1 MMPFNMNPQQLLQS
15 AMQRN
20 PNIANNPQAQQYI
33 QVLMSG
39 DAQRGEELA
48 RNICNTYGISPE
60 QGLRQAQ
67 SFFQSKFQGG

>member
-1 MMPFNMNPQQLLQS
+1 MMPFNMNPQQLLQQ

-39 DAQRGEELA
+39 DAQRGQEIA

-60 QGLRQAQ
+60 QGVQQAQ
-67 SFFQSKFQGG
+67 SFFQNKFQGG